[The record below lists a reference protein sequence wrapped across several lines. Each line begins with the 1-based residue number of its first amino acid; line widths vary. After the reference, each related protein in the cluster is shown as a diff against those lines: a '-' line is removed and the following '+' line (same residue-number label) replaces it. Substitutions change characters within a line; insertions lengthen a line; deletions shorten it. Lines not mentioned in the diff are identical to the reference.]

1 VVEKMEVDPAEGGKG
16 TSEVENGG
24 EKVEGGHAPL
34 DQVVERHGKELRKAA
49 STVTAKHQAKVN

>member
-1 VVEKMEVDPAEGGKG
+1 MEVDPAAGGEG
-16 TSEVENGG
+16 TSKVENGG

-49 STVTAKHQAKVN
+49 STMTANHQAKVSQHQP